1 MPAARGSRGWLKVS
15 ILAFIVFAYFMPRW
29 ADWNIDSRFDL
40 TAAIVNKHTLSIDA
54 YHQNTWDKAKFRGH
68 FYSDKA
74 PGTAMLGVPVYA
86 AFEAARSAPLIGGGI
101 RALEKNSAFNVAI
114 EEGKRSTQSA
124 PARKGTDLGGCQRQG
139 MALNVQVVP
148 WGNRLV
154 PAPTMQD
161 WALAKY
167 VTTVGA
173 IGLLSA
179 LIIGF
184 FFWFL
189 GFFPVGPRSR
199 WVLTGLLALGTIVL
213 PYSTVYYSHVLSAGF
228 LFIAFALLYL
238 RGRRQVGGWAT
249 LAAGFL
255 LGFAFFTEY
264 TVALIVFVVGAYG
277 LWVLRD
283 RVRECIGYIVAG
295 AVPVAG
301 LFAYNWAIFRNPLD
315 TGYSH
320 DFCWSPAQS
329 AGFAGFTYPHLGPL
343 LDLTVLPYR
352 GLFFYSPF
360 LLLAIPGLVIMWRRG
375 WRAEALTCAISGAVF
390 ILAISAFW
398 GWNGGRVDGPRYLVP
413 SVPFLAFPVLFWLES
428 PSTAKRVLLWVLG
441 LASLALTWLLFLGGT
456 EFPISWF
463 RYPLTHYT
471 FPALARNQI
480 APNAAFFA
488 GLRGW
493 ESLLP
498 LVVIVAAGIAWTW
511 PRNRSAD
518 APIVSIEP
526 VNIPQSVD
534 A

>member
-1 MPAARGSRGWLKVS
+1 VPAARGSRGWLKVS
-15 ILAFIVFAYFMPRW
+15 ILAFLVFAYFMPRW

-40 TAAIVNKHTLSIDA
+40 TAAIVNKHSLSIDA
-54 YHQNTWDKAKFRGH
+54 YHQNTWDKAEYHGH

-74 PGTAMLGVPVYA
+74 PGTALLGVPIYA
-86 AFEAARSAPLIGGGI
+86 AFTAARSAPVLGAGI
-101 RALEKNSAFNVAI
+101 RALERNAAFDVALQ
-114 EEGKRSTQSA
+114 EGKRSTQSA
-124 PARKGTDLGGCQRQG
+124 PAKKGTILGGCQRKG

-167 VTTVGA
+167 VTTAGTVG
-173 IGLLSA
+173 LVSA
-179 LIIGF
+179 LFIGF

-189 GFFPVGPRSR
+189 GFFPVGWRAR
-199 WVLTGLLALGTIVL
+199 WVLTGLLVFGSIVF
-213 PYSTVYYSHVLSAGF
+213 PYSTVYYSHVLSAAF
-228 LFIAFALLYL
+228 LFVAFALLYL
-238 RGRRQVGGWAT
+238 FGRRLAGRWAPI
-249 LAAGFL
+249 AAGFL
-255 LGFAFFTEY
+255 LGFGFFTEY

-283 RVRECIGYIVAG
+283 RIRVAAAYIVSG

-301 LFAYNWAIFRNPLD
+301 LFAYNWAIFKNPLD

-320 DFCWSPAQS
+320 DYCWSPAQS

-360 LLLAIPGLVIMWRRG
+360 LLLAIPGLVVMWRRG
-375 WRAEALTCAISGAVF
+375 WRAEAAACAISGAVF

-413 SVPFLAFPVLFWLES
+413 SVPFLAFPVLFWFQSL
-428 PSTAKRVLLWVLG
+428 TALRQILTWVLG
-441 LASLALTWLLFLGGT
+441 TASVILTWLLFLGGT

-463 RYPLTHYT
+463 RYPLTHYS
-471 FPALARNQI
+471 FPALARNEV
-480 APNAAFFA
+480 APNAAYFV

-498 LVVIVAAGIAWTW
+498 LALVVAAGIAWTW
-511 PRNRSAD
+511 PRGQATKRSAET
-518 APIVSIEP
+518 APP
-526 VNIPQSVD
+526 VRAPQPVD